1 MNVSAKTEYA
11 CIAIL
16 ELAARYHS
24 TDPARVRD
32 LAEAHNIP
40 SRFLVQILLQMKASG
55 LVVSTRGKTGGYHL
69 IRPPHKIT
77 LAEIMNAVKSP
88 CNGTQEA
95 GRKKSPAARTLRQVW
110 DEARQ
115 AEQEVLESVTVAELL
130 DHSHP
135 SSGPMY
141 YI

>member
-1 MNVSAKTEYA
+1 MKVSAKTEYA

-24 TDPARVRD
+24 SDPARVRD

-55 LVVSTRGKTGGYHL
+55 LVVSTRGKAGGYHL
-69 IRPPHKIT
+69 IRPPHTIT
-77 LAEIMNAVKSP
+77 LAEIMAAIEGPKISVENSAREKS
-88 CNGTQEA
+88 NVA
-95 GRKKSPAARTLRQVW
+95 KTLRQVW
-110 DEARQ
+110 DEASQ
-115 AEQEVLESVTVAELL
+115 AQQQVLESVTVAELL
-130 DHSHP
+130 DHSDA
-135 SSGPMY
+135 SSGLMY